1 MKLNVKTIEPHYLE
15 LEFED
20 EDVAFPHALREILI
34 SEKDVEFAAVRS
46 DHPQVG
52 SPVLILRTKSGN
64 VVDALE
70 DALKELKSNVKDFKN
85 GLKSAKKPKSK

>member
-1 MKLNVKTIEPHYLE
+1 MKLNAKTIEPHYLE

-34 SEKDVEFAAVRS
+34 AEKDVEFAAVRS

-52 SPVLILRTKSGN
+52 SPVLILRTKSKN
-64 VVDALE
+64 ALDVLE
-70 DALKELKSNVKDFKN
+70 DALKELKDNVKDFKN